1 MPVATAETRI
11 ELLSG
16 PQEEFVFS
24 AARHPAMISGRR
36 GGKTV
41 ASVVKAFLYACEHPG
56 AIGCLTVNTY
66 PAIRDIIVKTAKEM
80 FGPSKGTLWDYKVA
94 DTTIVFENGSEILL
108 RASEDPDKLRGLTLA
123 FFGMDEAA
131 ISNQHEA
138 FQVLQATLSQV
149 GFPHQGWVT
158 TTPKGIRSWIYQRWV
173 KNQLRDGAELDP
185 SEYLRFQAH
194 TRDNT
199 YLTKEYLASLAASYG
214 NTKWAQ
220 QELEGEFVAF
230 EGQAFPE
237 FDESVHVKSPP
248 VDMKFKREV
257 AGFDWGSVSPSAI
270 IECQMNEA
278 GRVYVTREWYQ
289 RRADLGQILNAMGQ
303 FPNRVYCDPTAK
315 EVRDFLNRSGVGARK
330 ARSNDFQLRASL
342 VGRRLA
348 VVAGEPGLF
357 ISPDCPNL
365 IEELGALTYAKQR
378 GQDILNDR
386 WEPGSDDHAFDAL
399 AYALM
404 ELDAGARG
412 RPLPTISL
420 RWGHN

>member
-1 MPVATAETRI
+1 M
-11 ELLSG
+11 
-16 PQEEFVFS
+16 FS

-41 ASVVKAFLYACEHPG
+41 ASCVKAFLYAHEHPG
-56 AIGCLTVNTY
+56 ALICLTVNTY
-66 PAIRDIIVKTAKEM
+66 PAIRDIIVKTWYSL
-80 FGPSKGTLWDYKVA
+80 FGAGLGKMWDYKVA
-94 DTTIVFENGSEILL
+94 DATITFPNGSNILL

-123 FFGMDEAA
+123 AFGMDEAA

-149 GFPHQGWVT
+149 GYPHQGWVT

-173 KNQLRDGAELDP
+173 KNQLKDGAELDP
-185 SEYLRFQAH
+185 EEYVLMQAH

-199 YLTKEYLASLAASYG
+199 YLTAEYMASLEASYG
-214 NTKWAQ
+214 DTKWAQ

-237 FDESVHVKSPP
+237 FDENVHVKSPP
-248 VDMKFKREV
+248 VGMKFKREV
-257 AGFDWGSVSPSAI
+257 AGFDWGNVRPSAI
-270 IECQMNEA
+270 IECQQDQT
-278 GRVYVTREWYQ
+278 GRVWVTREWYK
-289 RRADLGQILNAMGQ
+289 RRADLGEILNAMGD

-315 EVRDFLNRSGVGARK
+315 EEREFLQRSGVGARK
-330 ARSNDFQLRASL
+330 ARSNDFALRVSL

-348 VVAGEPGLF
+348 LVAGEPGLY

-365 IEELGALTYAKQR
+365 IEEIGSLTYAKQR
-378 GQDILNDR
+378 GQDILNDK

-412 RPLPTISL
+412 RPLPTIKL
-420 RWGHN
+420 QWGH

>member
-1 MPVATAETRI
+1 MPTATEAKVQI
-11 ELLSG
+11 ELLAG
-16 PQEEFVFS
+16 AQEEFVLT
-24 AARHPAMISGRR
+24 AARHPAMFSGRR

-41 ASVVKAFLYACEHPG
+41 ASCIKAFLYAWGHKG
-56 AIGCLTVNTY
+56 ALGCLTVNTY
-66 PAIRDIIVKTAKEM
+66 PAIRDIIVKTWFSLFNEVR
-80 FGPSKGTLWDYKVA
+80 GEIWDYKVA
-94 DTTIVFENGSEILL
+94 DTTITFANGSNILL

-131 ISNQHEA
+131 ISHQHEA
-138 FQVLQATLSQV
+138 FQILQATLSQV
-149 GFPHQGWVT
+149 GYPHQGWVT
-158 TTPKGIRSWIYQRWV
+158 TTPSGIRSWLYQRWV
-173 KNQLRDGAELDP
+173 KNELKDGAELDP
-185 SEYLRFQAH
+185 NEYLRFQAH

-199 YLTKEYLASLAASYG
+199 YLTPEYMKSITASYG

-237 FDESVHVKSPP
+237 FDENVHVQRPP
-248 VDMKFKREV
+248 VGMKFKREV
-257 AGFDWGSVSPSAI
+257 AGFDWGAVRPSAI
-270 IECQMNEA
+270 IECQMSQ
-278 GRVYVTREWYQ
+278 GGKVYVTREWYQ
-289 RRADLGQILNAMGQ
+289 RRADLGQILNAMGD

-315 EVRDFLNRSGVGARK
+315 EVREFLQRSGVGARK

-348 VVAGEPGLF
+348 VVAGEPGLY

-365 IEELGALTYAKQR
+365 IEELGSLTYAKQR

-420 RWGHN
+420 RWGH